1 MLSREFLLKRG
12 YCCHLGCFNCPYGDD
27 DSEDL
32 TKQPEDVKLELDDES
47 SNKKEKE

>member
-27 DSEDL
+27 PEDL
-32 TKQPEDVKLELDDES
+32 TKQPEDVKLEANTES
-47 SNKKEKE
+47 SIKKEKE

>member
-27 DSEDL
+27 PEDL
-32 TKQPEDVKLELDDES
+32 TKQPEDVRLELNDEIFT
-47 SNKKEKE
+47 KKENQ